1 MVLNYLKLGLVIL
14 SLYFITGCSD
24 KDDSENMSVQT
35 VSKPAKLLT
44 IEDTTTEQ
52 YLRYPATVKPQ
63 KSTDLSFEVSGV
75 VKEVLVTESQRVNEG
90 DVIAILD
97 SRDIKESYNAALS
110 QFNIANKEYERT
122 LKLMGTNAIAKN
134 ELDKRR
140 SEKEVAETQLK
151 TAKKALDDTTL
162 KAPFS
167 CLVAQLNLEEKQLV
181 QAGSTA
187 VSIIADGLMEATI
200 NLPASVIATAKPKS
214 AADTLAFVTFAFEPS
229 QKLPAVFQ
237 EANLNA
243 DATSQTYQVKFA
255 FKSPDNLNILPGMN
269 ATVWFKDPTS
279 TFNDKN
285 LIQIPLS
292 AIGIDNEKSFV
303 WRVNPETSTVSKQ
316 FITLEKSA
324 STKAIIKEGLTVG
337 DVIVTAGIA
346 SLYEGI
352 QVHAWS
358 EKQ

>member
-14 SLYFITGCSD
+14 SIYFITGCSD

-162 KAPFS
+162 RAPFS

-200 NLPASVIATAKPKS
+200 NLPASVIATAKPKVQ
-214 AADTLAFVTFAFEPS
+214 LIL
-229 QKLPAVFQ
+229 LPLLRLLLNHHKITGCFP

-324 STKAIIKEGLTVG
+324 TTKAIIKEGLTVG

>member
-1 MVLNYLKLGLVIL
+1 MIFNYLKLTVFIL
-14 SLYFITGCSD
+14 SVYFLNGCSD
-24 KDDSENMSVQT
+24 NNNQNEST
-35 VSKPAKLLT
+35 LAASKPAKLLT
-44 IEDTTTEQ
+44 IKESNLEQ
-52 YLRYPATVKPQ
+52 FLRYPATVKPQ
-63 KSTDLSFEVSGV
+63 KSSDLSFEVSGI
-75 VKEVLVTESQRVNEG
+75 VKEVLVTESQRVNAG

-110 QFNIANKEYERT
+110 QFNIADKEYQRM

-140 SEKEVAETQLK
+140 SDKEVAETKLK
-151 TAKKALDDTTL
+151 TAKKALEDTTL

-167 CLVAQLNLEEKQLV
+167 CLIAELNLKEKQVV

-200 NLPASVIATAKPKS
+200 NLPASVIATAKPQS
-214 AADTLAFVTFAFEPS
+214 ASNTAAFVTFVFDPS
-229 QKLPAVFQ
+229 NKLPAVFQ

-255 FKSPDNLNILPGMN
+255 FKSPENLNILPGMN

-279 TFNDKN
+279 TLNDKG
-285 LIQIPLS
+285 LVQVPLS
-292 AIGIDNEKSFV
+292 AIGIENEKTYV
-303 WRVNPETSTVSKQ
+303 WKVTPDTGTVSKQ
-316 FITLEKSA
+316 IVTLEKSA
-324 STKAIIKEGLTVG
+324 TENAIIKEGLVSG